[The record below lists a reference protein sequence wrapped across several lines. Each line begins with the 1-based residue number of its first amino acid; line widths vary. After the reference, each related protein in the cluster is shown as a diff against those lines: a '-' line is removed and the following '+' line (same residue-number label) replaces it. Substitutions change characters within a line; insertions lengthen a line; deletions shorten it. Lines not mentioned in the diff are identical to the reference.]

1 MAEINWT
8 EEAEQWLK
16 DIHDYIA
23 QDKPEAAIHVVE
35 GIYEKAQMLR
45 VLSVSMHGK

>member
-23 QDKPEAAIHVVE
+23 QDKPEAAIRVVE
-35 GIYEKAQMLR
+35 GVYEKAQLLR
-45 VLSVSMHGK
+45 

>member
-23 QDKPEAAIHVVE
+23 QDKPEAAIREVW
-35 GIYEKAQMLR
+35 GRSL
-45 VLSVSMHGK
+45 VLQYLSNPFRAGS